1 MEGLDILRL
10 QMSWWVDTLDYY
22 NSQWNLGLVLW
33 YLIWKVPRL
42 IKYLDGKNR
51 GVREVICGSAF
62 NLGIS
67 EIPGMVNMWGI
78 YTTSKEANMYPK
90 PIQDLSGW
98 NVRSIA
104 CSTKARSNV
113 NRSSS
118 GLEHN
123 FVCSGMDS
131 GMWRCSDL
139 LPAFALLWWA
149 WKWRQEEEL
158 CSGELFISIFGFLC
172 SQKLFLMI
180 CGANFAPYM

>member
-1 MEGLDILRL
+1 M
-10 QMSWWVDTLDYY
+10 
-22 NSQWNLGLVLW
+22 
-33 YLIWKVPRL
+33 PRL

-104 CSTKARSNV
+104 CSTKASYELMAYWMMLHQLRIGFTVIVLN
-113 NRSSS
+113 
-118 GLEHN
+118 E
-123 FVCSGMDS
+123 
-131 GMWRCSDL
+131 L
-139 LPAFALLWWA
+139 LQGWTVACDDAVISCQPSP
-149 WKWRQEEEL
+149 
-158 CSGELFISIFGFLC
+158 CYGELGNGEKKKSSAAVGTFSLIKRPILR
-172 SQKLFLMI
+172 
-180 CGANFAPYM
+180 ANSD